1 MVLMSKVLVVLAHP
15 KNNQHSNSIDLY
27 ETFIK
32 EYRKQHP
39 DDQITVRDLFAEDE
53 ELTGIDSKFFEMQDK
68 LAAGKQIEDLSAEEQ
83 HILKHS
89 EELLQEFIDHDKYV
103 FVNPM
108 YNMFLPYQL
117 KMCFDNVTVAH
128 RTFKYTEDGQQVGLM
143 KGHKAL
149 HLQSTGSPHKE
160 FNDDFANQYLEGIL
174 NFNGVDD
181 VTHITVESMML
192 TVHMPLNF
200 LKLVKEKQLNLL
212 RNFNSRFCMVK

>member
-39 DDQITVRDLFAEDE
+39 DDQITVHDLFAEDE
-53 ELTGIDSKFFEMQDK
+53 KLTGIDSKFFEMQGK

-117 KMCFDNVTVAH
+117 KMYFDNVTVAH

-160 FNDDFANQYLEGIL
+160 FNDDFASQYLEGIL
-174 NFNGVDD
+174 NFNGVGD
-181 VTHITVESMML
+181 VTHITVESMDADL
-192 TVHMPLNF
+192 AHAPEF
-200 LKLVKEKQLNLL
+200 LEAGKRKAIEFAKE
-212 RNFNSRFCMVK
+212 F

>member
-53 ELTGIDSKFFEMQDK
+53 ELTGIDSKFFEMQGK

-117 KMCFDNVTVAH
+117 KMYFDNVTVAH

-160 FNDDFANQYLEGIL
+160 FNDDFASQYLEGIL